1 MEVFNFKPWPLYLP
15 RRTPISKDRRLVELD
30 VLRKPP
36 EPIDIRT
43 RGRSARNLVAIPPT
57 SLKTPQQLLT
67 ISNITVV
74 KFGSTNYNTT
84 HHTSIYCP
92 DAKHKLSSDTRN
104 GLKAMTTRS
113 ARSKIPHVPHTKHS
127 NTKCVN

>member
-1 MEVFNFKPWPLYLP
+1 MEPWPLYLP
-15 RRTPISKDRRLVELD
+15 GRTPISKDRRLGELD
-30 VLRKPP
+30 VLQKPP

-43 RGRSARNLVAIPPT
+43 PGRSGRNLVAIPPT
-57 SLKTPQQLLT
+57 PLKTPQQLLT
-67 ISNITVV
+67 ISNIIVV
-74 KFGSTNYNTT
+74 KLGSTDHSTT

-113 ARSKIPHVPHTKHS
+113 ARSKIPREPHTKHS
-127 NTKCVN
+127 NAKCVN